1 MSLWCRITIPHGGS
15 DLKKSDIPSLK
26 KLVKDHL
33 DQYTSISWGQDEGDI
48 RCSVTDVPYEVLQ
61 NDIAYEYAP
70 ESICLVRGKMWISWS
85 LDD

>member
-1 MSLWCRITIPHGGS
+1 M
-15 DLKKSDIPSLK
+15 KKSDIPSLK

-61 NDIAYEYAP
+61 NDIACEYEP

-85 LDD
+85 WDTDESG